1 MGYDKCLQEERKGEQ
16 CIVGVLFQKLASARN
31 LTKTREQAIRW
42 PGKAARQVEA
52 RGPRRRRVGVNL
64 EYGRSDRVWIPSTQG
79 EDCGS

>member
-1 MGYDKCLQEERKGEQ
+1 MYSWGAVSEVGISKKLDENER
-16 CIVGVLFQKLASARN
+16 ASHSVAR
-31 LTKTREQAIRW
+31 EGSA
-42 PGKAARQVEA
+42 PVEA